1 MEIVYPRVCGVDVH
15 KSFIVAVI
23 CISESVKPLYLKK
36 RFSTFHNSLVQFRSW
51 LLDNDCQ
58 NVCMESTG
66 KYYIPVYNVLEGHIS
81 NIVVANPK
89 WVRAVKGEKD
99 DDKDAKWIADLFK
112 LGIVNGSFIPS
123 KDIRILRELTRYKF
137 KLTNIRSS
145 EKNRYQNA
153 LTVGNCKLDM
163 VFSDVFGKSSSSIA
177 NLILSNKE
185 YTEEDILSKVNK
197 KCKSSEE
204 DILNAVSG
212 TKLTPIQ
219 KSRIKLIQKH
229 MDQVSENISE
239 INKLIDVMAAPFE
252 DDINFLCQIP
262 GVRRDSAIIILSEIG
277 NDMEQFK
284 SARKITSWAGLT
296 PTNNQSAGKKKSVK
310 ISRAGVYLKPC
321 LVEVAHAAVKDK
333 EHPYYANKFNK
344 ISKRRGKKRAYIA
357 IARKILI
364 AIYHML
370 LTGEAWNPKDL
381 ADIETTIEQR
391 EKFLKNNLK
400 SDINQLLKIGF
411 TIEDLTNFVQQN
423 AKIIPIPQQ
432 LTLLGERGHYTFSPI
447 LDNLFLFFYSDYTSK
462 FNTHLIIFWATRE
475 INL

>member
-1 MEIVYPRVCGVDVH
+1 MKGVLFMKIVYPRVCGVDVH

-23 CISESVKPLYLKK
+23 CISESIEPRYLKK
-36 RFSTFHNSLVQFRSW
+36 RFSTFHNSLVQFRNW
-51 LLDNDCQ
+51 LIDNDCQ

-66 KYYIPVYNVLEGHIS
+66 KYYVPVYNVLEGHIS

-112 LGIVNGSFIPS
+112 FGIVNGSFIPS

-137 KLTNIRSS
+137 KLTSVRSS

-163 VFSDVFGKSSSSIA
+163 VFSDIFGKSASNIA
-177 NLILSNKE
+177 NLILSDNP
-185 YTEEDILSKVNK
+185 YTEEDILSKVHGR
-197 KCKSSEE
+197 CKASEE

-212 TKLTPIQ
+212 IDLTPIQ
-219 KSRIKLIQKH
+219 KARIHLIQRH
-229 MDQVSENISE
+229 MDQVGELIDEVNG
-239 INKLIDVMAAPFE
+239 LIDVMAQPFE
-252 DDINFLCQIP
+252 KDIAFLCQIP
-262 GVRRDSAIIILSEIG
+262 GIKRDSAIIILSEIG
-277 NDMEQFK
+277 NNMEQF
-284 SARKITSWAGLT
+284 SSSRRIASWAGLT
-296 PTNNQSAGKKKSVK
+296 PMNNQSAGKKKSVK

-333 EHPYYANKFNK
+333 KHPYYANKFNK

-370 LTGEAWNPKDL
+370 LTGEVWNPRDL
-381 ADIETTIEQR
+381 SDIETPIEQR
-391 EKFLKNNLK
+391 EKYLKNNLK
-400 SDINQLLKIGF
+400 SDVRQLLSIGL
-411 TIEDLTNFVQQN
+411 TIEHLNDLIQQN
-423 AKIIPIPQQ
+423 AKIIPTPQ
-432 LTLLGERGHYTFSPI
+432 
-447 LDNLFLFFYSDYTSK
+447 
-462 FNTHLIIFWATRE
+462 
-475 INL
+475 